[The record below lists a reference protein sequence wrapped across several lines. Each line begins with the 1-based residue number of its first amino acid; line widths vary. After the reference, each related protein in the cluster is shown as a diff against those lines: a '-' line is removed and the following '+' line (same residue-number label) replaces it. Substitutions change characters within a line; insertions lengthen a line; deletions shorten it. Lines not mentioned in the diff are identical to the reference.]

1 MHIPIE
7 PRSQAASEG
16 KLQGAWGKLDREAK
30 RARLLAVS
38 HEVFARDGLDAPM
51 PALAAAAGIGVGS
64 LYRQFPSKHE
74 LLSALVIER
83 LEEVIVEAEA
93 ALTWDASPWA
103 ALEAF
108 LWKHSERVV
117 ADEVLAAA
125 IAATHVD
132 PEVQRA
138 RVRSNAALEKM
149 LDAAKRTGELRR
161 DAAVMDL
168 RIIFAAARAAETVMP
183 GSWRR
188 SLELSIDA
196 LACRSQSP

>member
-1 MHIPIE
+1 
-7 PRSQAASEG
+7 
-16 KLQGAWGKLDREAK
+16 
-30 RARLLAVS
+30 LAVS

-64 LYRQFPSKHE
+64 LYRQFASKHE